1 MVCTHSCEFLKAM
14 CPFIIMTKQ
23 NITLKEIPL
32 GDQHL
37 LNVCSSVNET
47 CSLVFVKYY
56 RFPIQILR
64 KLFLTRYL

>member
-47 CSLVFVKYY
+47 CSLVLLNITDFQYKS
-56 RFPIQILR
+56 
-64 KLFLTRYL
+64 